1 MIDSFPSWLKGF
13 YFKIFDENETLLLDE
28 DETNPENV
36 RFVDSNG
43 ITIGTKILV
52 LDKEYLVKNFELYS
66 NMNLT
71 EGGLRKSD
79 DFYFDLH
86 VIVSETND

>member
-13 YFKIFDENETLLLDE
+13 YFKIFDEYETLLLDE
-28 DETNPENV
+28 KETNPEHV

-43 ITIGTKILV
+43 ITIGEKIRV
-52 LDKEYLVKNFELYS
+52 RDKEYFVKNFQLYS

-71 EGGLRKSD
+71 ESELSKSD
-79 DFYFDLH
+79 GFYFDLH